1 MAEPF
6 SAESVEPELVFSDG
20 DDTGAHADF
29 EPDGADEEE
38 LVELLSAVQRAVW
51 RHPIAV
57 QAAFAALVR
66 EGKRFAET
74 PEGAELLAALSRS
87 PTLARA
93 RNVWEVVT
101 LSAFEAEPEGALPSV
116 FLDTL
121 VRGLKVRALEPL
133 LARLFERRVPR

>member
-1 MAEPF
+1 MRARPV
-6 SAESVEPELVFSDG
+6 AESEETELVFSHDPV
-20 DDTGAHADF
+20 DL
-29 EPDGADEEE
+29 EPEGEEDARE
-38 LVELLSAVQRAVW
+38 LEELLSEVQDAVW

-66 EGKRFAET
+66 EGRRFAET
-74 PEGAELLAALSRS
+74 SEGADLLAALSRS

-93 RNVWEVVT
+93 RNVWEVIT

-121 VRGLKVRALEPL
+121 VRGLKVRKLEPL
-133 LARLFERRVPR
+133 LSRLFERRVPR